1 MGISCCNGCVAPK
14 RYPGCHGSSPEYI
27 EEKAKNDAQREEDNK
42 RRRINY
48 DLNAHRR
55 RYAAI
60 ARAVNNQRKYKEE

>member
-14 RYPGCHGSSPEYI
+14 RYPGCHGSCPEYI
-27 EEKAKNDAQREEDNK
+27 KEKAEHNARMEEDK
-42 RRRINY
+42 QRRRIIY
-48 DLNAHRR
+48 DLNARRR